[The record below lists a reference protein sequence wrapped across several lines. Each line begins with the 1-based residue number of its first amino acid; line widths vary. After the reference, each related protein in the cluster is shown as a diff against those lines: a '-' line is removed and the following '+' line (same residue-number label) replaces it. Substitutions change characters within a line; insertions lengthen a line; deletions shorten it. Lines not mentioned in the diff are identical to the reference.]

1 MSQENY
7 AGSAAVSMVAGGTI
21 TRNSCVSL
29 NSSGQVIVTT
39 AITDVVFGVA
49 QQDAASGEQVPV
61 LTVSG
66 AIVTL
71 VASGAIA
78 TIGTMLMPTASGAG
92 KVIAAAGAT
101 ALTCAQNITTAAA
114 SGDLFL
120 AQLRPGVK
128 SAANT

>member
-7 AGSAAVSMVAGGTI
+7 AGSVAVSMLAGGTI
-21 TRNSCVSL
+21 TRNALVAL

-39 AITDVVFGVA
+39 AITDPVFGVA

-61 LTVSG
+61 LTASG
-66 AIVTL
+66 ALVTL
-71 VASGAIA
+71 VASGAIS

-101 ALTCAQNITTAAA
+101 SLTCAQSITTAAA
-114 SGDLFL
+114 SGDLIL
-120 AQLRPGVK
+120 AILRPGVK